1 MHDRELIPALINET
15 EAARILDL
23 SVKTLRRW
31 RWAGQGPRF
40 VKVGTCVRYAVADL
54 AAFIEAG
61 RRQSTSDLARAA

>member
-1 MHDRELIPALINET
+1 MHDQELIPALINET

-54 AAFIEAG
+54 AGVHRG
-61 RRQSTSDLARAA
+61 RPAPVHV